1 MTLSNILFSR
11 RFRQK
16 MKLYDSIYMKFEN
29 RQLYSDG
36 GQITGY
42 LGAGSLE
49 KELTVKMWEEILVS
63 VGNVYILTVVVI
75 IEECTFARLI
85 KLHT

>member
-1 MTLSNILFSR
+1 MTLSNILLGR

-29 RQLYSDG
+29 RQLYRDE

-49 KELTVKMWEEILVS
+49 KELTVKMWGEVLVG

-75 IEECTFARLI
+75 VEECTS
-85 KLHT
+85 H

>member
-36 GQITGY
+36 GQITAY